1 MAAVPEELRCKRSDG
16 KQWRCTGASM
26 PGKTVCEK
34 HYVQAKKRSASSA
47 LRATLRRS
55 SCGSG
60 PASAFPF
67 PASYAAHLGGSDYSD
82 ADAAGPPSSLP
93 MAIARPLYGRVVGEA
108 VYVAEPV
115 PVPAPAPARRVVYDG
130 LPLGNAVGAR
140 TAAELVGR
148 GSAPLAG
155 CSAAPAISCHQC
167 RKVGNAVWCAS
178 CDRRG
183 YCADCI
189 SRWYSDIPMDDV
201 QKVCPACRGI
211 CNCKVCLQGD
221 NLIKARVQEISV
233 VDKLRYL
240 HSLLVYVLPVLKQIY
255 SDQCFEIGVETRS
268 SGPKTDIL
276 RAKIN
281 SDEQMCCDFCKVLVF
296 DYHRHCPRCLY
307 DLCLDC
313 CRDIRRSRGNAT
325 RGEYTEGH
333 VEDRNRDSFSKR
345 AKLEPSVASVHDK
358 SFSQAIDLNIIDIRS
373 LFPAWRVNNDG
384 SITCGPHEAGGCGSS
399 KLVLRRIFK
408 INWIAKLVKS
418 SEEMVN
424 GCKVHDLE
432 SGCLSCDDDR
442 RLELTDQQ
450 NFVHSKCSNGDGISG
465 SHAYSPVLEDLKHE
479 GIIHFR
485 KHWIKGE
492 PIVIRKAFER
502 SLSSSWDPLS
512 IWRGIQEIMDEKMDE
527 DVTVKAFDCSNQS
540 EVDVELKQF
549 IKGYS
554 DGNMGVDGQ
563 SSMLKLTQWPSPSV
577 LEEFLLCQR
586 PEFIVNFPLVDFI
599 HPRWGLLNLAAK
611 LPPDALQPEVGMKL
625 LVAYGSSQ
633 ELGKGDSVTNL
644 MINMGD
650 VVHMLMHTAEV
661 HNPCPERL
669 QLERSEGIANGTSL
683 HVNDHAHVQ
692 NLNLN
697 IGEQAPRHAITN
709 SDEKGHVSLL
719 RSQESLLDVKVNS
732 GAQDSPANLSNSPHY
747 EKLKTNSSE
756 GSQAGALWDV
766 FHRQDLPKLNEYIAA
781 HWEELTASSQALPS
795 VKHPIYDQAVYL
807 NDYHKK
813 ILKDQYGI
821 VSWTFHQ
828 HIGEA
833 VFIPAGCPFQ
843 VKNLQST
850 VQLALNFLS
859 PESLPE
865 SARIAQEIRCLPNDH
880 KAKLKMLEIR
890 KISLYAAS
898 SAVREIQRI
907 TLDPKFN
914 LDLSFKDQNLTRAV
928 SENLARLNKQQR
940 LSSVEVL

>member
-16 KQWRCTGASM
+16 KQWRCSAPSM
-26 PGKTVCEK
+26 PDKTVCEK

-55 SCGSG
+55 SGAGS
-60 PASAFPF
+60 SAFPL
-67 PASYAAHLGGSDYSD
+67 PYAARLHAGGGADSDPD
-82 ADAAGPPSSLP
+82 ADPPAP
-93 MAIARPLYGRVVGEA
+93 VAMAIARPLYGRVAGET

-115 PVPAPAPARRVVYDG
+115 PALARRVVYDG
-130 LPLGNAVGAR
+130 LPLGNAAGVR

-148 GSAPLAG
+148 GSERLPAG
-155 CSAAPAISCHQC
+155 GVVGLTSCHQC
-167 RKVGNAVWCAS
+167 RKVGNAIWCVS

-189 SRWYSDIPMDDV
+189 SRWYSDIPVDDV

-211 CNCKVCLQGD
+211 CNCRVCLQGD

-255 SDQCFEIGVETRS
+255 SDQCFEIGVETRC

-276 RAKIN
+276 RAKVN
-281 SDEQMCCDFCKVLVF
+281 SDEQMCCDFCKVPVF
-296 DYHRHCPRCLY
+296 DYHRHCPKCLY

-313 CRDIRRSRGNAT
+313 CRDIRRSRANVA

-333 VEDRNRDSFSKR
+333 AEDRSKDSFSKR
-345 AKLEPSVASVHDK
+345 ARLDPYAGSVHDK
-358 SFSQAIDLNIIDIRS
+358 SFSCPIDLNGIRS
-373 LFPAWRVNNDG
+373 LFPTWRANNNG

-432 SGCLSCDDDR
+432 DGCLSCNDGR
-442 RLELTDQQ
+442 RLELTGQR
-450 NFVHSKCSNGDGISG
+450 NFGLSKCSSSDDIYGN
-465 SHAYSPVLEDLKHE
+465 HVYSPVLNDLKYE

-485 KHWIKGE
+485 KHWVKGE
-492 PIVIRKAFER
+492 PIVIRKSFEP

-527 DVTVKAFDCSNQS
+527 DVIVKAVDCSSQS
-540 EVDVELKQF
+540 EVDIELNEF

-554 DGNMGVDGQ
+554 DGSKGEDGHLL
-563 SSMLKLTQWPSPSV
+563 MLKLKEWPLPGV

-599 HPRWGLLNLAAK
+599 HPRWGFLNLAAK
-611 LPPDALQPEVGMKL
+611 LPPDALPPEAGMKL
-625 LVAYGSSQ
+625 LVAYGSRQ
-633 ELGKGDSVTNL
+633 DLGKSDSVMNL
-644 MINMGD
+644 RINMGD

-661 HNPCPERL
+661 HDPCPKML
-669 QLERSEGIANGTSL
+669 QPERSERIANGT
-683 HVNDHAHVQ
+683 VNAHAPVR
-692 NLNLN
+692 NLNLDMG
-697 IGEQAPRHAITN
+697 IQAPEHTI
-709 SDEKGHVSLL
+709 SKSHEKGHVSMLG
-719 RSQESLLDVKVNS
+719 SPEKFLDVKVCR
-732 GAQDSPANLSNSPHY
+732 DSEGSSADLPSSPHC
-747 EKLKTNSSE
+747 EESKTNSLE
-756 GSQAGALWDV
+756 RSQAGALWDV
-766 FHRQDLPKLNEYIAA
+766 FRRQDLPKLNEYLAA
-781 HWEELTASSQALPS
+781 YRKELAASSQEVPS
-795 VKHPIYDQAVYL
+795 VKHHIYDQVVYL
-807 NDYHKK
+807 NNYHKK
-813 ILKDQYGI
+813 KLKDQFGI
-821 VSWTFHQ
+821 EPWTFRQ
-828 HIGEA
+828 HVSEA

-850 VQLALNFLS
+850 VQLALDFLS

-865 SARIAQEIRCLPNDH
+865 SVRMAQEIRCLPNGH
-880 KAKLKMLEIR
+880 AAKLKMLEIR

-907 TLDPKFN
+907 TLDPKFS
-914 LDLSFKDQNLTRAV
+914 LDIRFEDQNLTRVV
-928 SENLARLNKQQR
+928 SENLARVNTQKKV
-940 LSSVEVL
+940 SCI

>member
-1 MAAVPEELRCKRSDG
+1 MMAAAAVPEELRCKRSDG
-16 KQWRCTGASM
+16 KQWRCTAASM

-55 SCGSG
+55 AAGS
-60 PASAFPF
+60 PAPAPAPAAAAFPY
-67 PASYAAHLGGSDYSD
+67 PAAYAAHLGDSDAD
-82 ADAAGPPSSLP
+82 ADAAGPPTALP
-93 MAIARPLYGRVVGEA
+93 MAIARPVYGRVAGEA

-115 PVPAPAPARRVVYDG
+115 PVPAQRVVYHG
-130 LPLGNAVGAR
+130 VPLANAVSAR
-140 TAAELVGR
+140 TAAELVGM
-148 GSAPLAG
+148 GSAWQPPAG
-155 CSAAPAISCHQC
+155 GAAGLISCHQC
-167 RKVGNAVWCAS
+167 RKVGSAVWCAS

-183 YCADCI
+183 YCATCI
-189 SRWYSDIPMDDV
+189 SRWYSDIPMDDFR
-201 QKVCPACRGI
+201 KVCPACRGI
-211 CNCKVCLQGD
+211 CNCRVCLQGD

-233 VDKLRYL
+233 VDKLSYL

-268 SGPKTDIL
+268 GPKTDIL
-276 RAKIN
+276 RAKMN
-281 SDEQMCCDFCKVLVF
+281 SDEQICCDFCKVPVF
-296 DYHRHCPRCLY
+296 DYHRHCPSCLY

-313 CRDIRRSRGNAT
+313 CQDIRRSRVSVAK
-325 RGEYTEGH
+325 GEYIEGC
-333 VEDRNRDSFSKR
+333 VEDRSRDSFSKR
-345 AKLEPSVASVHDK
+345 ARLEPCAESVHDK
-358 SFSQAIDLNIIDIRS
+358 TLSRPIDLNNIDIRS
-373 LFPAWRVNNDG
+373 LFPAWRVNNDD

-408 INWIAKLVKS
+408 INWIAKLVKC
-418 SEEMVN
+418 SEEIVN
-424 GCKVHDLE
+424 GCKGHDLE
-432 SGCLSCDDDR
+432 DGCSSYDDGR
-442 RLELTDQQ
+442 KLELTGLR
-450 NFVHSKCSNGDGISG
+450 NFVLSKCSSSDGING
-465 SHAYSPVLEDLKHE
+465 SHLYSPVLDDLKYE

-485 KHWIKGE
+485 KHWRKGE
-492 PIVIRKAFER
+492 PIIIRKAFEH

-527 DVTVKAFDCSNQS
+527 DIIVKAVDCSNQS
-540 EVDVELKQF
+540 EVDIKLKEF

-554 DGNMGVDGQ
+554 DGNKGEDGQ
-563 SSMLKLTQWPSPSV
+563 LLMLKLKEWPPTSV

-599 HPRWGLLNLAAK
+599 HTRWGFLNLAAK
-611 LPPDALQPEVGMKL
+611 LPTDALQPELGMKL
-625 LVAYGSSQ
+625 QVAYGSRE
-633 ELGKGDSVTNL
+633 ELDKGDSVTNL

-661 HNPCPERL
+661 CNPCPKRP
-669 QLERSEGIANGTSL
+669 QPERSERIANGTS
-683 HVNDHAHVQ
+683 VHANANAPIQ
-692 NLNLN
+692 NWNLDMEEQLNK
-697 IGEQAPRHAITN
+697 HSN
-709 SDEKGHVSLL
+709 SNADEEVHVSVL
-719 RSQESLLDVKVNS
+719 RSQENFSD
-732 GAQDSPANLSNSPHY
+732 AQDSSAYLSNSAHY
-747 EKLKTNSSE
+747 EEPKVNGSE
-756 GSQAGALWDV
+756 RSQAGARWDV
-766 FHRQDLPKLNEYIAA
+766 FRRQDLPKLNEYIAA
-781 HWEELTASSQALPS
+781 HREELALSSQALPS

-807 NDYHKK
+807 NNYHKK

-821 VSWTFHQ
+821 EIWTFHQ

-850 VQLALNFLS
+850 VQLVLDFLS

-865 SARIAQEIRCLPNDH
+865 SVRIAQEIRCLPNGH
-880 KAKLKMLEIR
+880 EAKMKMLEIR

-914 LDLSFKDQNLTRAV
+914 LDVIFKDQNLTKAV
-928 SENLARLNKQQR
+928 SDNLAKRKV
-940 LSSVEVL
+940 SCS